1 MRRVFVVLG
10 ILLRT
15 GLHGLRTSRGTAAL
29 AVFTIALALVLVGV
43 FLLLVRNME
52 GMLDR
57 VGEEIHVTAFLERDV
72 SEPRVEVLVAEAAAI
87 EGVQSA
93 RFVSADVALERFR
106 RSAGGAELLE
116 GIEVNPLPAS
126 LEIALVPEHRGPA
139 SLERVARAV
148 SALPGI
154 DELAY
159 GQEWV
164 EGYSRAVSL
173 VRTMSWVL
181 GSVLALAAL
190 LICANTIRLA
200 IYAREDELEI
210 LSLVGASA
218 TFVRV
223 PFVIEGLVQ
232 GAAGGILALAVL
244 YVGFSLFLPS
254 FGAGLELLIGNA
266 VPRFFAAGQS
276 ILLVVAG
283 ASLGG
288 VGSVVALVGW
298 RR

>member
-15 GLHGLRTSRGTAAL
+15 GLRGLRTSRGTTAL

-57 VGEEIHVTAFLERDV
+57 VGEDVHVTVFLEGDLAE
-72 SEPRVEVLVAEAAAI
+72 SRVELLVAEAAAI

-93 RFVSADVALERFR
+93 RFVSADMALERFR
-106 RSAGGAELLE
+106 GSAGGAELLE

-126 LEIALVPEHRGPA
+126 LEIALAPEYREPT
-139 SLERVARAV
+139 SLERIVGAV
-148 SALPGI
+148 SALPGVH
-154 DELAY
+154 ELAY

-164 EGYSRAVSL
+164 EGYARAVSL

-181 GSVLALAAL
+181 GSVLAFAAL

-244 YVGFSLFLPS
+244 YLGFSLFLPS
-254 FGAGLELLIGNA
+254 LGAGLELLIGNA
-266 VPRFFAAGQS
+266 VPRFFAASQS

-283 ASLGG
+283 AGLGG
-288 VGSVVALVGW
+288 VGSVIALAGW
-298 RR
+298 RH